1 MEWSDLLL
9 LEGGGWRCFKEK
21 GSQRLSLKHDIPP
34 PSVAGRNRGW
44 PATGLPEC
52 ELITKYAAALPGS
65 TLLRGNKT
73 CNHPIS

>member
-1 MEWSDLLL
+1 VV
-9 LEGGGWRCFKEK
+9 GFAICWREVVGDVSKKK
-21 GSQRLSLKHDIPP
+21 GLNGSASNMIFHP

-52 ELITKYAAALPGS
+52 ELITKYVAALPGS